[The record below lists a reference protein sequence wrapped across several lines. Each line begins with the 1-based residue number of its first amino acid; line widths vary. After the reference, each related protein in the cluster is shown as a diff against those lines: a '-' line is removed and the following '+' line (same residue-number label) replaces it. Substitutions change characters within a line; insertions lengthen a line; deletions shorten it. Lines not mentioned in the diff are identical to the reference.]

1 MRPPGAGPRC
11 LPPPASRR
19 HQAIGGGPDQRVWR
33 LGWGRVSK
41 SGADRSPTHQNA
53 VSNLPNVRCADQK
66 RGRGPSPHPHRWSV
80 PAVTVAPRGGRAA
93 TVSHSAE
100 DGGQRVRG
108 RLLFWVRGAA
118 GPAAGAP
125 PPRARGWQQG
135 ARGGRA
141 TSGGESL
148 GRGTSTGCGWQRNQ
162 WVAPAGQ
169 QPSAAARTH
178 PQRQTG
184 VWGGGKRG
192 SPPEAPLRCL
202 PTEGGAGELRPSGG
216 RNVARPAAAP
226 RMDWLATAA
235 AASLDSR
242 RIPTNAAAAAQGGQ
256 SAAPPVR
263 TLQLS
268 PRQDS
273 SGPVGPAR
281 MAPPPGV
288 LRKDPNERVSD
299 RARRDRHRGRSLPTA
314 HRVCHPRDPESADAG
329 IQVDKPVGRPLFH
342 GSLPYTERAWRA
354 RIFTARAGPMQ
365 SQRVCQQTPVWGSF
379 CPRWRLFMSWV
390 FAGQQD
396 CWPPHFFH

>member
-1 MRPPGAGPRC
+1 LRPPGAGPRC

-108 RLLFWVRGAA
+108 RLLFWVRGVA

-184 VWGGGKRG
+184 VGWWETGLPARGAAQVPAHGGGCWGMATERWAERRATCGRPPHGLAGDCSGRLARLVTDSDKRG
-192 SPPEAPLRCL
+192 GC
-202 PTEGGAGELRPSGG
+202 GAGRPVSSAARAHVAVVAASGFFRACG
-216 RNVARPAAAP
+216 PRSDGPAA
-226 RMDWLATAA
+226 RRAT
-235 AASLDSR
+235 
-242 RIPTNAAAAAQGGQ
+242 Q
-256 SAAPPVR
+256 
-263 TLQLS
+263 
-268 PRQDS
+268 
-273 SGPVGPAR
+273 
-281 MAPPPGV
+281 
-288 LRKDPNERVSD
+288 
-299 RARRDRHRGRSLPTA
+299 
-314 HRVCHPRDPESADAG
+314 
-329 IQVDKPVGRPLFH
+329 RP
-342 GSLPYTERAWRA
+342 
-354 RIFTARAGPMQ
+354 Q
-365 SQRVCQQTPVWGSF
+365 
-379 CPRWRLFMSWV
+379 
-390 FAGQQD
+390 
-396 CWPPHFFH
+396 